1 MIKMIYKIEF
11 NKSALKFLKKNNKKG
26 FGLSKAFFNS
36 VWLKACS
43 LLLKAKSQR
52 LTASFKSLRSFSTS
66 ALFLAGTAFSE
77 A

>member
-1 MIKMIYKIEF
+1 MIYKIEF

-26 FGLSKAFFNS
+26 FGLSKAFFDS
-36 VWLKACS
+36 VWLKAIF
-43 LLLKAKSQR
+43 QR